1 MQLLGLSASYWTLSQ
16 CSVLLY
22 GIVVHLL
29 PLSSYWTPAFVQW
42 KAREGES
49 GKMQRKRVEC
59 GKERAKGREIER
71 RWGWDVHRE
80 NCMKYSLRVNTF
92 WLWIYIAVY
101 RFDSAAAAIVV
112 LIALPDSPQNLS
124 AIVCDCDIRKTN
136 CEYIG
141 KAFQSC
147 CMQGKKPHTK
157 ALHVQYIRWQAEN

>member
-1 MQLLGLSASYWTLSQ
+1 MELLCTCYHWA
-16 CSVLLY
+16 
-22 GIVVHLL
+22 
-29 PLSSYWTPAFVQW
+29 P
-42 KAREGES
+42 
-49 GKMQRKRVEC
+49 
-59 GKERAKGREIER
+59 IER
-71 RWGWDVHRE
+71 RLLSNGRQERE
-80 NCMKYSLRVNTF
+80 RAEKCSEKELNVGKKELKGERLSEDGGEMYTERIAWNIHWEWILFDYGYIYSC
-92 WLWIYIAVY
+92 IS
-101 RFDSAAAAIVV
+101 FDSAAAAIVV

>member
-1 MQLLGLSASYWTLSQ
+1 MGVRCTQ
-16 CSVLLY
+16 
-22 GIVVHLL
+22 
-29 PLSSYWTPAFVQW
+29 
-42 KAREGES
+42 RELHEIFIES
-49 GKMQRKRVEC
+49 EYFLIM
-59 GKERAKGREIER
+59 
-71 RWGWDVHRE
+71 D
-80 NCMKYSLRVNTF
+80 
-92 WLWIYIAVY
+92 IYIAVY